1 MYILGFFY
9 FLKDDYLVFWI
20 GVNFWIDGEGFKWSN
35 GVLFVFYN
43 WFLGN
48 LIKKKN
54 YIEK

>member
-48 LIKKKN
+48 LIKK
-54 YIEK
+54 IL